1 MEVITNLIE
10 LFLHIDE
17 YLAEIISQ
25 YHDDIGRLIYSVNH
39 LFRSPHSY
47 NTSI

>member
-25 YHDDIGRLIYSVNH
+25 YGVWTYALAFPDHFFRNRLW
-39 LFRSPHSY
+39 L
-47 NTSI
+47 